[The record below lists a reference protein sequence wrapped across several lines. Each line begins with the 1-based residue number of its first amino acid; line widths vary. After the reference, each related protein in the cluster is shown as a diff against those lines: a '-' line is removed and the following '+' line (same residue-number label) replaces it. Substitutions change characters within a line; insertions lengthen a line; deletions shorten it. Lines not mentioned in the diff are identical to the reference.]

1 MLRTLTGKHE
11 SDWRITG
18 ALQARH
24 IFGHCSQPC
33 CEVIFQFCY
42 RSGGCGE
49 AKCKLASANVSG
61 IAKVTNRCVGIV
73 VQPIVK
79 LLTGLLNALW
89 LLAERV
95 TKRGKWSGYWF
106 WAASIGCASSR
117 TANVF

>member
-24 IFGHCSQPC
+24 IFGHRSQPC
-33 CEVIFQFCY
+33 CEVIFQLCY

-49 AKCKLASANVSG
+49 AKRKLASANISG

-73 VQPIVK
+73 IKPVQKV
-79 LLTGLLNALW
+79 LDAW
-89 LLAERV
+89 HQRV
-95 TKRGKWSGYWF
+95 TAFGVKGNQARKMVW
-106 WAASIGCASSR
+106 
-117 TANVF
+117 